1 MAKKKETLA
10 SLLNARRELEK
21 AQNDFNTSVGTALGE
36 LDDVIAEIEC
46 VSDDEMWEPETGG
59 EA

>member
-1 MAKKKETLA
+1 MARKRETLA
-10 SLLNARRELEK
+10 SLLNARKELERFQEE
-21 AQNDFNTSVGTALGE
+21 ANTALGTALGE

-46 VSDDEMWEPETGG
+46 VSDDEMWEPEPGG